1 MVPLGH
7 IGAVKCPSCTME
19 FQVGAEEEKVIKSQ
33 ENHNGDLDY
42 RISRS
47 NEDNLNC
54 PECDQALRVP
64 IERRP
69 VLSRCPMCK
78 TEFMAET

>member
-1 MVPLGH
+1 MV
-7 IGAVKCPSCTME
+7 IND
-19 FQVGAEEEKVIKSQ
+19 Q
-33 ENHNGDLDY
+33 DY

-47 NEDNLNC
+47 NEDTLNC
-54 PECDQALRVP
+54 PECDQALKVP